1 MRVGTVRVSMR
12 NTDIF
17 VSRNKVFEVMID
29 IFRACVK
36 HKNVVLEQEVDFGL
50 LFGRKRDLRRR
61 ASSLKK
67 TKSTRRTLQRLTTGT
82 YVSAWG

>member
-61 ASSLKK
+61 PSSLKGK
-67 TKSTRRTLQRLTTGT
+67 RSTRWTLKELTTGT

>member
-12 NTDIF
+12 DTDIF
-17 VSRNKVFEVMID
+17 VSSNEVFEVMIN

-36 HKNVVLEQEVDFGL
+36 YKDIVLEQEVDLGL
-50 LFGRKRDLRRR
+50 LFGRKRDFRRR
-61 ASSLKK
+61 PSSLKGK
-67 TKSTRRTLQRLTTGT
+67 RSTRWTLKELTTGT